1 MIKLNYFRGHVIEVA
16 FNEFEMCSFRLLS
29 VCITLG
35 NHKHNACNACY
46 ETKMSYHMRLLNLI
60 SLQ

>member
-1 MIKLNYFRGHVIEVA
+1 MAVA
-16 FNEFEMCSFRLLS
+16 YSEFEMCSFRLLS
-29 VCITLG
+29 ICITLE
-35 NHKHNACNACY
+35 NHEHNAYNACY